1 MKKPAFKVLA
11 RFYTNQTVLPQQPAR
26 SLEILDLRSRGKVL
40 TCTMYRSMKPKRSQ
54 SSVTGF

>member
-26 SLEILDLRSRGKVL
+26 SFEILDLRSRGKVL
-40 TCTMYRSMKPKRSQ
+40 TMYNVSMKQKRSQ

>member
-11 RFYTNQTVLPQQPAR
+11 RFYTNQTVLPVLPQQPAR

-40 TCTMYRSMKPKRSQ
+40 TCTMYL
-54 SSVTGF
+54 